1 MSDTQ
6 ETLFFRINAEAPLL
20 QAIGQNLPEEW
31 SLGKISTRRERLV
44 FYDTFEEEAL
54 RKGLAVMR
62 RKGVLS
68 IIALDSGEVQAETP
82 LAQTPPR
89 FLAADLPEGKARK
102 KLSQCSTLRAFINRC
117 AIDRFI
123 SSWRILNEENK
134 TVATLEYESIHP
146 VDKTSETVF
155 PRYYSITP
163 LKGYHKE
170 LSPMLMAL
178 PEPVDAYRITSIK
191 ERFMAIMEAAE
202 PFGKGYSSKLHLQLD
217 ARAPIHE
224 NVRRL
229 LQFTSSIMEAN
240 EEGIRKDI
248 DSEFLHD
255 FRVAVR
261 RSRSILRLLN
271 GVFDPEKTA
280 WALAGLRELGKRTNE
295 LRDSDVYLLRRD
307 EYTRLLPPA
316 LQQALDPFF
325 SDLEADKRLHH
336 RQFCRYLAGGEYS
349 DFMSSLKEFIA
360 DSELPDPESAP
371 LAAQST
377 GEVATKAIR
386 KALKKVLAHG
396 RRAGSETSDA
406 ELHELRIGCKKLRY
420 LLEFFASLF
429 APKATAQAIRQMKAL
444 QDNLGGFVDLSVQ
457 MEFLQSRLEALPAD
471 RGGIGEA
478 AAIGGLLATLYR
490 EREKVREHFHEIFS
504 GFDSDETGALFDE
517 LLTELSEA

>member
-6 ETLFFRINAEAPLL
+6 ETLWFRINGETPLL
-20 QAIGQNLPEEW
+20 QAVGQNLPEGW

-44 FYDTFEEEAL
+44 FYDTFEEEAF
-54 RKGLAVMR
+54 RNGLTVVR
-62 RKGVLS
+62 RKGTLS
-68 IIALDSGEVQAETP
+68 IVDLGTGAVETETP

-89 FLAADLPEGKARK
+89 FFASDIPEGKARK
-102 KLSQCSTLRAFINRC
+102 RLLQCSTLRAFINRC

-123 SSWRILNEENK
+123 SSWRILNQESK
-134 TVATLEYESIHP
+134 TVATLDYESLHP
-146 VDKTSETVF
+146 ADKSSETVF
-155 PRYYSITP
+155 PRHYSITP

-178 PEPVDAYRITSIK
+178 PEPVDAYRIVSFR
-191 ERFMAIMEAAE
+191 ERFIAIMEAAE

-217 ARAPIHE
+217 LRAPIHE

-229 LQFTSSIMEAN
+229 LQFTTSVMEAN

-271 GVFDPEKTA
+271 GAFDPERTA
-280 WALAGLRELGKRTNE
+280 WALGGLRELGKRTND

-307 EYTRLLPPA
+307 EYTSLLSPSLRP
-316 LQQALDPFF
+316 ALDPFF
-325 SDLEADKRLHH
+325 SDLEAEKRLHH
-336 RQFCRYLAGGEYS
+336 RQFCRYLAGREYPG
-349 DFMSSLKEFIA
+349 FMASLKEFIA
-360 DSELPDPESAP
+360 EERLPDEESAP
-371 LAAQST
+371 LAARPT
-377 GEVATKAIR
+377 GEVASRAIR

-396 RRAGSETSDA
+396 RRTGSETSDA
-406 ELHELRIGCKKLRY
+406 ELHELRIDCKKLRY

-429 APKATAQAIRQMKAL
+429 PPKATAQVLRHMKAL
-444 QDNLGGFVDLSVQ
+444 QDNLGTFVDMSVQ
-457 MEFLQSRLEALPAD
+457 MEFLQSRLDALPAD
-471 RGGIGEA
+471 RGGIAEA
-478 AAIGGLLATLYR
+478 AAIGGLLTTLYR

-504 GFDSDETGALFDE
+504 AFDNDETGELFDE
-517 LLTELSEA
+517 LLTGLAEA

>member
-6 ETLFFRINAEAPLL
+6 ETLFFRINGETPLL
-20 QAIGQNLPEEW
+20 QAVGRKLPEGW

-54 RKGLAVMR
+54 RKGLAVIR
-62 RKGVLS
+62 RKGTLS
-68 IIALDSGEVQAETP
+68 IIDLDTGAAEAETP
-82 LAQTPPR
+82 LAHTPPR
-89 FLAADLPEGKARK
+89 FFASDLPEGKARK
-102 KLSQCSTLRAFINRC
+102 RLLQCSTLRAFINRC
-117 AIDRFI
+117 AIDRFV
-123 SSWRILNEENK
+123 SSWRILNQESK
-134 TVATLEYESIHP
+134 TVATLEYESIHLP
-146 VDKTSETVF
+146 DKKSEIAF
-155 PRYYSITP
+155 PHHYSITP

-178 PEPVDAYRITSIK
+178 PEPVDAYRIVSVR
-191 ERFMAIMEAAE
+191 ERFIAIMEAAE
-202 PFGKGYSSKLHLQLD
+202 PFGKGYSPKLRLQLD
-217 ARAPIHE
+217 PRAPIHE

-229 LQFTSSIMEAN
+229 LLFTSSIMEAN

-271 GVFDPEKTA
+271 GAFDPEKTA

-307 EYTRLLPPA
+307 EYTSLLPPSLRPA
-316 LQQALDPFF
+316 LEPLFN
-325 SDLEADKRLHH
+325 DLEAEKRLHH
-336 RQFCRYLAGGEYS
+336 RQFCRYLAGREYP

-360 DSELPDPESAP
+360 EERLPDEESAP
-371 LAAQST
+371 LAARPT
-377 GEVATKAIR
+377 GEVATRAIR
-386 KALKKVLAHG
+386 KALKKTLAHG
-396 RRAGSETSDA
+396 RRAGSETTDA
-406 ELHELRIGCKKLRY
+406 ELHELRIDCKKLRY

-429 APKATAQAIRQMKAL
+429 PPKATAQVLRQMKAL
-444 QDNLGGFVDLSVQ
+444 QDNLGTFVDMSVQ
-457 MEFLQSRLEALPAD
+457 MAFLQSRLEALPAD

-504 GFDSDETGALFDE
+504 GFDSDETGELFDE
-517 LLTELSEA
+517 LLTGLAEA